1 MEKNKKTV
9 KRRVFL
15 MVMDSVGIG
24 NAPDADKFGDEGSNT
39 LKSCYNT
46 GNLNIPF
53 IKRMGI
59 LNIDGI
65 NYGKK
70 EQNPLGIY
78 GRIIEK
84 SADKDTITGHR
95 EMMGIIS
102 ERKMPTFPNGF
113 PEDFIRE
120 FEKRI
125 GRSVICNKPYSGT
138 DVLKDYGKEHI
149 NTGNIIVYT
158 SGDSVFQ
165 IAAHIGIV
173 SIEELYNICKVAR
186 EMLTGNLAVGRVIA
200 RPFAGVY
207 PNFERI
213 SRLRHDYSLPVAGD
227 NILEDLHKINV
238 KTIAVGK
245 INDIFGG
252 YGFDKSY
259 TTGKNEAGFQKC
271 FELLDSAPDNSF
283 SFINFVDFDADFG
296 HRRNPK
302 GYTECLNTFDKF
314 LERFIFKMSEKDLL
328 IVTADHG
335 CDPCFT
341 KTTDHT
347 RECVPVLIYSKNI
360 VFDNKNLGTI
370 IGFDN
375 IGKVVQ
381 KYFAVAS
388 KEK

>member
-1 MEKNKKTV
+1 
-9 KRRVFL
+9 

-24 NAPDADKFGDEGSNT
+24 NAPDAAKFGDEGSNT

-46 GNLNIPF
+46 GNLSIPF
-53 IKRMGI
+53 MKKMGI
-59 LNIDGI
+59 LNIDGVS
-65 NYGKK
+65 YGEK

-78 GRIIEK
+78 GRVIEK

-165 IAAHIGIV
+165 VAAHIGII

-213 SRLRHDYSLPVAGD
+213 SRLRHDYTLPVTED

-252 YGFDKSY
+252 YGFNESY
-259 TTGKNEAGFQKC
+259 TTGKNEVGFEKC
-271 FELLDSAPDNSF
+271 FELIETTPDNSF
-283 SFINFVDFDADFG
+283 IFVNFVDFDSDYG
-296 HRRNPK
+296 HRRDPE
-302 GYTECLNTFDKF
+302 GYTECLNRFDKF
-314 LERFIFKMSEKDLL
+314 IGSFIEKMKNDDIL
-328 IVTADHG
+328 ILTSDHG
-335 CDPCFT
+335 CDPCFK

-347 RECVPVLIYSKNI
+347 RECVPLIIYSNDM
-360 VFDNKNLGTI
+360 FTENKNLGTI
-370 IGFDN
+370 LGFDC
-375 IGKVVQ
+375 IGKFIVELLN
-381 KYFAVAS
+381 KTAKNCPYFNG
-388 KEK
+388 EMN

>member
-24 NAPDADKFGDEGSNT
+24 NAPDADRFGDEGSNT

-65 NYGKK
+65 NYGEK

-213 SRLRHDYSLPVAGD
+213 SRLRHDYSLPVTED
-227 NILEDLHKINV
+227 NILDLHKINV

-259 TTGKNEAGFQKC
+259 TTGKNEVGFQKC

-302 GYTECLNTFDKF
+302 GYAECLNTFDKF

-360 VFDNKNLGTI
+360 VFDNKNLGTV

-381 KYFAVAS
+381 RYFTVTG